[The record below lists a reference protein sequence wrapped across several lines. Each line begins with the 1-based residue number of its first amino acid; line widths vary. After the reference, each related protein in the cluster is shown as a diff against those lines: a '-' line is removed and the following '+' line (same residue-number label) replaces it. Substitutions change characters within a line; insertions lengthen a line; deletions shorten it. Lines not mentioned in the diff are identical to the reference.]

1 MSLMENL
8 VPKATLI
15 GPEDNVKESETD
27 IDALFDSIIA
37 EAGLTTEGPEVN
49 DEPAG
54 TTALET
60 PAPENSTP
68 VVEGDGEEI
77 VDDVTTAV
85 DDATDVNDDDVD
97 DLEGEDDFDPDD
109 LSDEELAALDRELT
123 DGELDDVADTG
134 SEAEVTLSPEE
145 EIDADDMM
153 NLAATTMLV
162 KDELS
167 VEERVAFLKNTEE
180 INMVINEGFLTD
192 ADVTEMAMELDML
205 KDDVVTEA
213 KYNNR
218 MIIKLD
224 AASKKK
230 QLYALAVN
238 VSAAAH
244 NDPDYKKLKKVMK
257 LRKILRAKLDRKYH
271 SEASKRARVYFMRL
285 KKSNSPTLAK
295 IGKENGPKD

>member
-8 VPKATLI
+8 VPKATLV
-15 GPEDNVKESETD
+15 GPEDNVNESETD

-54 TTALET
+54 TTA
-60 PAPENSTP
+60 PENSTP
-68 VVEGDGEEI
+68 VTDVTEGDGEEI

-123 DGELDDVADTG
+123 NGELDDVANTDG
-134 SEAEVTLSPEE
+134 EAEVTLSPEE

-167 VEERVAFLKNTEE
+167 VDERVAFLKNTDE
-180 INMVINEGFLTD
+180 INTAINEGFLTD

-244 NDPDYKKLKKVMK
+244 NDRDYIKLKKVMK
-257 LRKILRAKLDRKYH
+257 MRKILRAKLAKKYH
-271 SEASKRARVYFMRL
+271 GEATKRMKIYFKRLNASKSSTL
-285 KKSNSPTLAK
+285 NS
-295 IGKENGPKD
+295 IGNRNK